1 MKQPPPQ
8 SVDDALQRAREHA
21 LLAAAEGLAAARAL
35 LDAASLATT
44 GQPLADSGTFGLL
57 SRGLDDLERALSGG
71 AGAYS
76 PPLEALLD
84 ALERE
89 IERWQARAENDRDA
103 RAVLRAF
110 IGLREILWEMGV
122 RRGDSPAPPS
132 RGERPAE
139 PPRDRPQP
147 RRRVQRV
154 DIRG

>member
-21 LLAAAEGLAAARAL
+21 LRAASEALAAARAL

-44 GQPLADSGTFGLL
+44 GQPLEDSASFGVL
-57 SRGLDDLERALSGG
+57 SRGLDDLARALSAG
-71 AGAYS
+71 AGAHS
-76 PPLEALLD
+76 PPLDALLD

-89 IERWQARAENDRDA
+89 IQRWQERATNDRDA

-122 RRGDSPAPPS
+122 RRTERPARPS
-132 RGERPAE
+132 RAERPAE
-139 PPRDRPQP
+139 RPSERPEP